1 MLALVAKA
9 IDQRSQRVVFGMSV
23 ARSHSLGD
31 NFGNDKIADAGGFD
45 LGDFVDT
52 RLVSQQTS
60 SRTEAE
66 KCHQVSGEFLN

>member
-31 NFGNDKIADAGGFD
+31 YFGDDKITDAGGFD
-45 LGDFVDT
+45 LGYFVDAG
-52 RLVSQQTS
+52 LVRQ
-60 SRTEAE
+60 
-66 KCHQVSGEFLN
+66 